1 MTFGA
6 PGFSIGDIGLFERP
20 VTLRLPFR
28 FGVVTLTAAP
38 QAYARLRI
46 TLPDGRSSWG
56 SAAELMAPKWFD
68 KNPALSNEQ
77 NFDQLRHSLRNAV
90 KAYSADRT
98 PRTAFGHSA
107 AHHAALVQQGAAEG
121 LNALVVSYGPAL
133 LDRAV
138 IDALCRLRG
147 VPFVALLGKNQ
158 FGIDASALTP
168 DLAGFDL
175 DSWLGSLKTGRFI
188 AARHTVGLVDP
199 LRESDVAAPRLND
212 RLPESLEGAVAQYG
226 HRWFKLKV
234 GGNVESDLA
243 RLQGIA
249 AVLDQS
255 SEPYRASLDGNEQY
269 DDVNG
274 IAALWAT
281 MKDDRMLRR
290 LISSILYIEQPIKR
304 VSALTEPV
312 SQLAAEIPLIVD
324 ESDADYDVFPRARAL
339 GYRGISSKTCKGVYR
354 AILNAARCAQWNAAA
369 GGEGYFITGE
379 DLTCQAG
386 LAVQQDLA
394 LVAALGL
401 SDVERN
407 GHHYVDGFG
416 TAPQAEQDAFLAA
429 HPDLYHRDPQSGRV
443 RLTIRNGNL
452 DLRSVMDAAAFGSG
466 AEPDWG
472 NLAPLTFNSAN
483 T

>member
-1 MTFGA
+1 MTLDA
-6 PGFSIGDIGLFERP
+6 PGFTLGDIQLFERP

-28 FGVVTLTAAP
+28 FGVVTLRAAP
-38 QAYARLRI
+38 QAYVRLRI
-46 TLPDGRSSWG
+46 TLPDGRSAWG

-77 NFDQLRHSLRNAV
+77 NFDQLRRSLLNAV
-90 KAYSADRT
+90 NAYAADPT

-107 AHHAALVQQGAAEG
+107 AHHAALVRHGAGEG
-121 LNALVVSYGPAL
+121 LNALVVSYGAAL
-133 LDRAV
+133 LDRAA

-158 FGIDASALTP
+158 FGIEAATLTP

-175 DSWLGSLKTGRFI
+175 DGWLGSLKTGRFI
-188 AARHTVGLVDP
+188 AARHTVGLIDP

-212 RLPESLEGAVAQYG
+212 GLPESLEGAVAQYG

-269 DDVNG
+269 DDVTG
-274 IAALWAT
+274 IAALWVA

-290 LISSILYIEQPIKR
+290 LISSIIYIEQPIKR
-304 VSALTEPV
+304 AAALAQPV
-312 SQLAAEIPLIVD
+312 AKLAAEIPLIVD
-324 ESDADYDVFPRARAL
+324 ESDADYDVFPQAREL
-339 GYRGISSKTCKGVYR
+339 GYGGISSKTCKGVYR
-354 AILNAARCAQWNAAA
+354 AILNAARCVHW
-369 GGEGYFITGE
+369 GDGYFITGE

-386 LAVQQDLA
+386 LALQQDLA

-429 HPDLYHRDPQSGRV
+429 HPDLYHRDAKSGRV
-443 RLTIRNGNL
+443 RLSIRNGTL
-452 DLRSVMDAAAFGSG
+452 DLRSTVDATAFGSD

-472 NLAPLTFNSAN
+472 NLAPLNLN
-483 T
+483 Q

>member
-1 MTFGA
+1 MKTEA
-6 PGFSIGDIGLFERP
+6 PAFTIDEIQLFERP

-46 TLPDGRSSWG
+46 TLPDGRSARG
-56 SAAELMAPKWFD
+56 CAAELMAPKWFD

-77 NFDQLRHSLRNAV
+77 NFDQLRRSLRNAV
-90 KAYSADRT
+90 QTYGADRAA
-98 PRTAFGHSA
+98 RSAFGHSA
-107 AHHAALVQQGAAEG
+107 AHHSALVQQGAGEG
-121 LNALVVSYGPAL
+121 LNALVVSYGAAL

-147 VPFVALLGKNQ
+147 VPFTALLGRNQ
-158 FGIDASALTP
+158 FGIDTSLTP

-175 DSWLGSLKTGRFI
+175 DAWLGGLKTVRHI
-188 AARHTVGLVDP
+188 AARHTVGLIDP
-199 LRESDVAAPRLND
+199 LRDSDVGAPRLND
-212 RLPESLEGAVAQYG
+212 GLPESLEGAVAQYG

-234 GGNVESDLA
+234 GGNVESDLK

-249 AVLDQS
+249 AVLDES
-255 SEPYRASLDGNEQY
+255 TELYRASLDGNEQY
-269 DDVNG
+269 EDADG
-274 IAALWAT
+274 IAALWAA
-281 MKDDRMLRR
+281 MKADRMLRR

-304 VSALTEPV
+304 AAALVQPV
-312 SQLAAEIPLIVD
+312 DRLAAEIPLIVD
-324 ESDADYDVFPRARAL
+324 ESDADYDVFPAARAL

-354 AILNAARCAQWNAAA
+354 AILNAARCSQW
-369 GGEGYFITGE
+369 GQGYFITGE

-429 HPDLYHRDPQSGRV
+429 HPDLYRRDAKSGRV
-443 RLTIRNGNL
+443 RLDIRNGTL
-452 DLRSVMDAAAFGSG
+452 DLRSIMDATAFGSG

-472 NLAPLTFNSAN
+472 SLAPLNLN
-483 T
+483 Q

>member
-1 MTFGA
+1 MKTDA
-6 PGFSIGDIGLFERP
+6 PVFSIGDIQLFERP

-77 NFDQLRHSLRNAV
+77 NFDQLRGSLRNAA
-90 KAYSADRT
+90 KAYAADRT

-107 AHHAALVQQGAAEG
+107 ARHAALVQQGAAEG
-121 LNALVVSYGPAL
+121 LNALVASYGPAL

-175 DSWLGSLKTGRFI
+175 NGWLGGLKTVRHI
-188 AARHTVGLVDP
+188 AARHTVGLIDP
-199 LRESDVAAPRLND
+199 LRDSDVAVPRLND
-212 RLPESLEGAVAQYG
+212 GLPESLEGAVAQYG

-249 AVLDQS
+249 AVLDRS
-255 SEPYRASLDGNEQY
+255 SDPYRASLDGNEQY
-269 DDVNG
+269 DDVTG
-274 IAALWAT
+274 IAALWAA

-304 VSALTEPV
+304 ASALAQPV
-312 SQLAAEIPLIVD
+312 DRLAAEIPLIID
-324 ESDADYDVFPRARAL
+324 ESDADYDVFPQARAL

-354 AILNAARCAQWNAAA
+354 AILNAARCASWGQ
-369 GGEGYFITGE
+369 GYFITGE

-416 TAPQAEQDAFLAA
+416 MAPQAEQDAFLAS
-429 HPDLYHRDPQSGRV
+429 HPDLYHRAPGTPEKGGGRV

-472 NLAPLTFNSAN
+472 NLAPMKT
-483 T
+483 

>member
-1 MTFGA
+1 MAEA
-6 PGFSIGDIGLFERP
+6 PGFSIGDIQLFERP
-20 VTLRLPFR
+20 VALRLPFR
-28 FGVVTLTAAP
+28 FGVVTLTHAP
-38 QAYARLRI
+38 QAYLRLRI

-56 SAAELMAPKWFD
+56 AAAELMAPKWFD

-77 NFDQLRHSLRNAV
+77 NFEQLRRSLLHAV
-90 KAYSADRT
+90 NAYSADPT

-107 AHHAALVQQGAAEG
+107 AHHAALVQQSAASG
-121 LNALVVSYGPAL
+121 LNPLVASYGPAL

-158 FGIDASALTP
+158 FGIEAAALTP

-175 DSWLGSLKTGRFI
+175 DGWLGSLRSARYI

-212 RLPESLEGAVAQYG
+212 GLPESLEGAVAQYG

-234 GGNVESDLA
+234 GGNVEGDLA
-243 RLQGIA
+243 RLQGIT

-269 DDVNG
+269 DDVDG
-274 IAALWAT
+274 IAALWAA
-281 MKDDRMLRR
+281 MKEDRMLRR
-290 LISSILYIEQPIKR
+290 LMSSILYIEQPIKR
-304 VSALTEPV
+304 AAALAQPV
-312 SQLAAEIPLIVD
+312 TRLAAEIPLIVD
-324 ESDADYDVFPRARAL
+324 ESDADYDVFPRAREL

-354 AILNAARCAQWNAAA
+354 AILNAARCAHWGDN
-369 GGEGYFITGE
+369 YFITGE

-443 RLTIRNGNL
+443 RLNIRNGNL
-452 DLRSVMDAAAFGSG
+452 DLRSVMDATAFGSE

-472 NLAPLTFNSAN
+472 NLAPMSMKT
-483 T
+483 

>member
-1 MTFGA
+1 MTTEA
-6 PGFSIGDIGLFERP
+6 PGFTIGDIQLFERP

-46 TLPDGRSSWG
+46 TLADGRSAWG

-77 NFDQLRHSLRNAV
+77 NFDQLRRSLLNAV
-90 KAYSADRT
+90 NAYAADPT

-107 AHHAALVQQGAAEG
+107 AHHAALVQQGAKTG
-121 LNALVVSYGPAL
+121 LNALVVSYGAAL

-158 FGIDASALTP
+158 FGIEAATLTP

-175 DSWLGSLKTGRFI
+175 DGWLGSLKTARFI
-188 AARHTVGLVDP
+188 AARHTVGLIDP
-199 LRESDVAAPRLND
+199 LLESDVASPRLND
-212 RLPESLEGAVAQYG
+212 GLPESLEGAVAQYG

-269 DDVNG
+269 DDVAG
-274 IAALWAT
+274 IAALWAA

-290 LISSILYIEQPIKR
+290 LISSIIYIEQPIR
-304 VSALTEPV
+304 RAAALAQPV
-312 SQLAAEIPLIVD
+312 AKLAAEIPLIVD
-324 ESDADYDVFPRARAL
+324 ESDADYDVFPKARAL
-339 GYRGISSKTCKGVYR
+339 GYGGISSKTCKGVYR
-354 AILNAARCAQWNAAA
+354 AILNAARCTHW
-369 GGEGYFITGE
+369 GGDYFITGE

-386 LAVQQDLA
+386 LALQQDLA

-429 HPDLYHRDPQSGRV
+429 HSDLYHRDARSGRV
-443 RLTIRNGNL
+443 RLSIRNGTL
-452 DLRSVMDAAAFGSG
+452 DLRSTMDATAFGSD

-472 NLAPLTFNSAN
+472 NLAPMTLNS
-483 T
+483 

>member
-1 MTFGA
+1 MKSGA
-6 PGFSIGDIGLFERP
+6 PSFSIGEIQLFERP

-28 FGVVTLTAAP
+28 FGVVTLTHAP

-56 SAAELMAPKWFD
+56 AAAELMAPKWFD
-68 KNPALSNEQ
+68 KTPALSNEQ
-77 NFDQLRHSLRNAV
+77 NFDQLRRSLLNAV
-90 KAYSADRT
+90 NAYTTDPTS
-98 PRTAFGHSA
+98 RTAFGHSA
-107 AHHAALVQQGAAEG
+107 AHHAALVQHGAGES
-121 LNALVVSYGPAL
+121 LNALVASYGPAL

-147 VPFVALLGKNQ
+147 VPFTALLGRNQ
-158 FGIDASALTP
+158 FGIEAATLTP

-175 DSWLGSLKTGRFI
+175 DAWLGALKASRSI
-188 AARHTVGLVDP
+188 AARHTVGLIDP
-199 LRESDVAAPRLND
+199 LRDSDVAAPRLND
-212 RLPESLEGAVAQYG
+212 GLPESLEGAVRQYG

-234 GGNVESDLA
+234 GGNVDSDLA

-269 DDVNG
+269 DDVSG
-274 IAALWAT
+274 IAALWAA

-290 LISSILYIEQPIKR
+290 LVSSILYIEQPIKR
-304 VSALTEPV
+304 AAALVQPV
-312 SQLAAEIPLIVD
+312 TQLAAEIPLIVD
-324 ESDADYDVFPRARAL
+324 ESDADYDVFPQARNL

-354 AILNAARCAQWNAAA
+354 AILNAARCAHWGQ
-369 GGEGYFITGE
+369 GYFITGE

-401 SDVERN
+401 GDVERN

-429 HPDLYHRDPQSGRV
+429 HPDLYHRDAASSRV
-443 RLTIRNGNL
+443 RLRIRNGSL
-452 DLRSVMDAAAFGSG
+452 DLRSVMDATAFGSG
-466 AEPDWG
+466 AEPDWAS
-472 NLAPLTFNSAN
+472 LAPLTLNS
-483 T
+483 

>member
-1 MTFGA
+1 MKTEA
-6 PGFSIGDIGLFERP
+6 PAFTIDEIQLFERP

-46 TLPDGRSSWG
+46 GLPDGRSAWG

-77 NFDQLRHSLRNAV
+77 NFDQLRRSLLNAV
-90 KAYSADRT
+90 KAYAADAT

-107 AHHAALVQQGAAEG
+107 AHHAALVRQGAGEG
-121 LNALVVSYGPAL
+121 LNALVVSYGAAL
-133 LDRAV
+133 LDRAA

-147 VPFVALLGKNQ
+147 VPFTALLGRNQ
-158 FGIDASALTP
+158 FGIDTSLTP

-175 DSWLGSLKTGRFI
+175 DAWLGGLKTMRHI
-188 AARHTVGLVDP
+188 AARHTVGLIDP
-199 LRESDVAAPRLND
+199 LRDSDVAAPRLND
-212 RLPESLEGAVAQYG
+212 GLPESLEGAVAQYG

-249 AVLDQS
+249 AVLDES
-255 SEPYRASLDGNEQY
+255 TEPYRASLDGNEQY

-274 IAALWAT
+274 IAALWAA

-290 LISSILYIEQPIKR
+290 LVSSILYIEQPIKR
-304 VSALTEPV
+304 ASALAQPV
-312 SQLAAEIPLIVD
+312 TKLAAEIPLIVD
-324 ESDADYDVFPRARAL
+324 ESDADYDVFPAARAL

-354 AILNAARCAQWNAAA
+354 AILNAARCSHW
-369 GGEGYFITGE
+369 GEGCFITGE

-416 TAPQAEQDAFLAA
+416 TASQTEQDAFLAA
-429 HPDLYHRDPQSGRV
+429 HPDLYRRDAKSGRV
-443 RLTIRNGNL
+443 RLDIRNGNL
-452 DLRSVMDAAAFGSG
+452 DLRSVMDATAFGSG

-472 NLAPLTFNSAN
+472 TLAPLNLSQ
-483 T
+483 

>member
-1 MTFGA
+1 MKTEA
-6 PGFSIGDIGLFERP
+6 PAFTIDEIQLFERP

-46 TLPDGRSSWG
+46 TLSDGRSAWG

-77 NFDQLRHSLRNAV
+77 NFDQLRRSLRNAV
-90 KAYSADRT
+90 TAYAADRA

-107 AHHAALVQQGAAEG
+107 AHHAALVRQGAGEG
-121 LNALVVSYGPAL
+121 LNALVVSYGAAL

-147 VPFVALLGKNQ
+147 VPFTALLGRNQ
-158 FGIDASALTP
+158 FGIDTSLTP

-175 DSWLGSLKTGRFI
+175 DGWLGGLKTVRHI
-188 AARHTVGLVDP
+188 AARHTVGLIDP
-199 LRESDVAAPRLND
+199 LRDSDVAAPRLND
-212 RLPESLEGAVAQYG
+212 GLPESLEGAVAQYG

-234 GGNVESDLA
+234 GGNVESDLK

-249 AVLDQS
+249 AVLDES
-255 SEPYRASLDGNEQY
+255 TEPYRASLDGNEQY
-269 DDVNG
+269 DDVDG
-274 IAALWAT
+274 IAALWAA

-304 VSALTEPV
+304 AAALAQPV
-312 SQLAAEIPLIVD
+312 TKLAAEIPLIVD
-324 ESDADYDVFPRARAL
+324 ESDADYDVFPQARAL

-354 AILNAARCAQWNAAA
+354 AILNAARCQSW
-369 GGEGYFITGE
+369 GDGYFITGE

-429 HPDLYHRDPQSGRV
+429 HPDLYRRDAKSGRV
-443 RLTIRNGNL
+443 RLSIRNGSL
-452 DLRSVMDAAAFGSG
+452 DLRSIMDATAFGSE

-472 NLAPLTFNSAN
+472 TLAPMSHPS
-483 T
+483 

>member
-1 MTFGA
+1 MKTEA
-6 PGFSIGDIGLFERP
+6 PSFTIDDIQLFERP

-46 TLPDGRSSWG
+46 TLPDGRSAWG
-56 SAAELMAPKWFD
+56 AAAELMAPKWFD

-77 NFDQLRHSLRNAV
+77 NFDQLRRSLLNAV
-90 KAYSADRT
+90 NAYSADPT
-98 PRTAFGHSA
+98 PRSAFGHSA
-107 AHHAALVQQGAAEG
+107 AHHAALVQHGAGEG

-147 VPFVALLGKNQ
+147 VPFTALLGKNQ
-158 FGIDASALTP
+158 FGIEAATLTP

-175 DSWLGSLKTGRFI
+175 EDWLGSLNASRSI
-188 AARHTVGLVDP
+188 AARHTVGLIDP
-199 LRESDVAAPRLND
+199 LRDSDVAAPRLND
-212 RLPESLEGAVAQYG
+212 GLPESLEGAVAQYG

-234 GGNVESDLA
+234 SGNVDSDLK

-249 AVLDQS
+249 AVLDES
-255 SEPYRASLDGNEQY
+255 NEPYRASLDGNEQY
-269 DDVNG
+269 GDVDG
-274 IAALWAT
+274 IAALWAA

-304 VSALTEPV
+304 AAALAQPV
-312 SQLAAEIPLIVD
+312 TKLAADIPLIVD

-354 AILNAARCAQWNAAA
+354 AILNAARCSYWGQQNNNS
-369 GGEGYFITGE
+369 GYFITGE

-429 HPDLYHRDPQSGRV
+429 HPDLYHRDAESGRV
-443 RLTIRNGNL
+443 RLNIRNGNL
-452 DLRSVMDAAAFGSG
+452 DLRSVMDATAFGSE
-466 AEPDWG
+466 AEPDWSH
-472 NLAPLTFNSAN
+472 LSSLTLTA
-483 T
+483 

>member
-1 MTFGA
+1 MKIEA
-6 PGFSIGDIGLFERP
+6 PAFTIGDIQLFERP

-28 FGVVTLTAAP
+28 FGVVTLTHAP

-46 TLPDGRSSWG
+46 TLPDGRSAWG
-56 SAAELMAPKWFD
+56 AAAELMAPKWFD

-77 NFDQLRHSLRNAV
+77 NFDQLRRSLLNAV
-90 KAYSADRT
+90 NAYAADPT

-107 AHHAALVQQGAAEG
+107 AHHAALVQHGAGEG

-158 FGIDASALTP
+158 FGIEAATLTP

-175 DSWLGSLKTGRFI
+175 EAWLSGLKASRLI
-188 AARHTVGLVDP
+188 AARHTVGLIDP
-199 LRESDVAAPRLND
+199 LRDGDVASPRLND
-212 RLPESLEGAVAQYG
+212 GLPESLEGAVAQYG

-234 GGNVESDLA
+234 GGNVDSDLA

-249 AVLDQS
+249 AVLDES

-269 DDVNG
+269 DDVDG
-274 IAALWAT
+274 IAALWAA

-304 VSALTEPV
+304 AAALAQPV
-312 SQLAAEIPLIVD
+312 DKLAAEIPLIVD

-354 AILNAARCAQWNAAA
+354 AILNAARCSHWGNN
-369 GGEGYFITGE
+369 YFITGE

-386 LAVQQDLA
+386 LAVQQDLS

-429 HPDLYHRDPQSGRV
+429 HPDLYHRDTQSGRV
-443 RLTIRNGNL
+443 RLNIRNGNL
-452 DLRSVMDAAAFGSG
+452 DLRSTMDATAFGSD

-472 NLAPLTFNSAN
+472 NLSPLTLNA
-483 T
+483 

>member
-1 MTFGA
+1 MKTEA
-6 PGFSIGDIGLFERP
+6 PSFTIGDIQLFERP

-28 FGVVTLTAAP
+28 FGVVTLTHAP

-46 TLPDGRSSWG
+46 TLADGRSAWG

-77 NFDQLRHSLRNAV
+77 NFDQLRRSLLNAV
-90 KAYSADRT
+90 NVYAADPT

-107 AHHAALVQQGAAEG
+107 AHHAALVKHGAGEG
-121 LNALVVSYGPAL
+121 LNALVTSYGPAL

-147 VPFVALLGKNQ
+147 VPFTALLGKNQ
-158 FGIDASALTP
+158 FGIEAATLTP

-175 DSWLGSLKTGRFI
+175 EGWLGSLNASRSI
-188 AARHTVGLVDP
+188 AARHTVGLIDP
-199 LRESDVAAPRLND
+199 LRDSDVAAPRLND
-212 RLPESLEGAVAQYG
+212 GLPESLEGAVAQYG

-234 GGNVESDLA
+234 GGNVENDLA

-249 AVLDQS
+249 AVLDES

-269 DDVNG
+269 DDVDG
-274 IAALWAT
+274 IAALWAA

-304 VSALTEPV
+304 AAALTQPV
-312 SQLAAEIPLIVD
+312 DRLSTEIPLIVD
-324 ESDADYDVFPRARAL
+324 ESDADYDVFPQARAL

-354 AILNAARCAQWNAAA
+354 AILNAARCSHWGN
-369 GGEGYFITGE
+369 GYFITGE

-429 HPDLYHRDPQSGRV
+429 HPDLYHRDAKTGRV
-443 RLTIRNGNL
+443 RLNIRNGNL
-452 DLRSVMDAAAFGSG
+452 DLRSTMDATAFGSE
-466 AEPDWG
+466 AEPDWS
-472 NLAPLTFNSAN
+472 NLAPLTLNA
-483 T
+483 

>member
-1 MTFGA
+1 MKTEA
-6 PGFSIGDIGLFERP
+6 PAFTIAEIQLFERP

-46 TLPDGRSSWG
+46 TLSNGRSAWG

-77 NFDQLRHSLRNAV
+77 NFDQLRRSLLNAV
-90 KAYSADRT
+90 AAYGSDAA

-107 AHHAALVQQGAAEG
+107 AHHAALVRQGAAEG
-121 LNALVVSYGPAL
+121 LNALVVSYGAAL
-133 LDRAV
+133 LDRAA

-147 VPFVALLGKNQ
+147 VPFTALLGRNQ
-158 FGIDASALTP
+158 FGIDTSLTP

-175 DSWLGSLKTGRFI
+175 NAWLGGLKTVRHI
-188 AARHTVGLVDP
+188 AARHTVGLIDP
-199 LRESDVAAPRLND
+199 LRDSDVAVPRLND
-212 RLPESLEGAVAQYG
+212 GLPESLEGAVAQYG

-249 AVLDQS
+249 AVLDDS
-255 SEPYRASLDGNEQY
+255 TEPYRASLDGNEQY
-269 DDVNG
+269 DDVDG
-274 IAALWAT
+274 IAALWAA
-281 MKDDRMLRR
+281 MKADRMLRR

-304 VSALTEPV
+304 AAALAQPV
-312 SQLAAEIPLIVD
+312 DRLAAEIPLIVD
-324 ESDADYDVFPRARAL
+324 ESDADYDVFPAARAL

-354 AILNAARCAQWNAAA
+354 AILNAARCSHWGQENNNS
-369 GGEGYFITGE
+369 GYFITGE

-386 LAVQQDLA
+386 LAVQQDLV

-429 HPDLYHRDPQSGRV
+429 HPDLYRRDAKSGRV
-443 RLTIRNGNL
+443 RLDIRNGNL
-452 DLRSVMDAAAFGSG
+452 DLRSVMDATAFGSG

-472 NLAPLTFNSAN
+472 SLAPLNLN
-483 T
+483 Q